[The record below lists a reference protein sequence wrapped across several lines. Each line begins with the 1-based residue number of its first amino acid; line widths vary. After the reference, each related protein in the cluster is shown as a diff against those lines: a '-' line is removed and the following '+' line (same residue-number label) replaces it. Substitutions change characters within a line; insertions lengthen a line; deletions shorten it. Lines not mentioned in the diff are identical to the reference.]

1 MNTERRT
8 GTNGEGGVH
17 GKVARYLRYVSYIG
31 GVVAAILFLVITPL
45 TVLARPDLARVA
57 ISLKL
62 NEIGRPE
69 EIGLIAETSVS
80 RNPVV
85 RKALLSYLENYT
97 GPLVREVG
105 LSMLLNGRMRHD
117 MLRGFTPMELCVLT
131 FNGLDD
137 NLRKCSRAELAQV
150 KAALEYLMKID
161 FIQVSH
167 YAYKDAP
174 PTDYRLN
181 SFGLATFSALREE
194 MVSTWS
200 GADAVGK
207 LDASGHS
214 ANDFSRTIRDS
225 LPVD

>member
-1 MNTERRT
+1 M
-8 GTNGEGGVH
+8 
-17 GKVARYLRYVSYIG
+17 GKVVQYLRYLSHVG
-31 GVVAAILFLVITPL
+31 GVAAAIFFLVIVPL
-45 TVLARPDLARVA
+45 IVLARSDLARVA

-62 NEIGRPE
+62 NGAGKPE

-97 GPLVREVG
+97 GPLLREVG

-131 FNGLDD
+131 LNGFDS

-181 SFGLATFSALREE
+181 SFGFATFSALREE
-194 MVSTWS
+194 MVSTWE

-207 LDASGHS
+207 LDASGHP
-214 ANDFSRTIRDS
+214 ANDFSRDVRDS
-225 LPVD
+225 PADD